1 MMFILKNKLTKSFFK
16 IDEDCLFS
24 TLLYFAKI
32 RGKDITFIVMS
43 FLFLRSNSL

>member
-24 TLLYFAKI
+24 TLLYSLKI
-32 RGKDITFIVMS
+32 ADKDITLIDNAC
-43 FLFLRSNSL
+43 LFWCIII